1 MTKIDQ
7 THMIS
12 KTLLSTQS
20 IDHMDNE
27 SLLCIFN
34 VVRSKALSDA
44 VYPHLCGH
52 LELLRT
58 IDDSTYHFPKDS
70 PAR

>member
-1 MTKIDQ
+1 MPKIDR

-12 KTLLSTQS
+12 KTLLSTRS

-27 SLLCIFN
+27 SLLSVFN
-34 VVRSKALSDA
+34 AVRSKALSDA

-58 IDDSTYHFPKDS
+58 IDDSTHLFPKDS
-70 PAR
+70 PVR